1 MAVWLTGA
9 CGHADVIMEC
19 LLGLMISMAVV
30 IVLSWIKYKG
40 CVVYFFLSNLELL
53 ASHF

>member
-1 MAVWLTGA
+1 MAVWLAGA
-9 CGHADVIMEC
+9 CGHADVRMEC

-30 IVLSWIKYKG
+30 IVLSWIKYRG